1 MAALPLPLCMWPS
14 FSCGDW
20 GLLSGCGAQASRC
33 GGFSVAMCGLS
44 HTAAGRI
51 LLDQA
56 LNLADEHW
64 QMNSQLLDH
73 QGSPPLL
80 LKVHPESLSEF

>member
-1 MAALPLPLCMWPS
+1 MLGLPWCMWVP

-20 GLLSGCGAQASRC
+20 GLLSGCAEQASHC

-44 HTAAGRI
+44 HTEACRI

-56 LNLADEHW
+56 PNLCLQHW
-64 QMNSQLLDH
+64 QVNSQLLDH
-73 QGSPPLL
+73 QGSPLLL
-80 LKVHPESLSEF
+80 LKMHPKIGI